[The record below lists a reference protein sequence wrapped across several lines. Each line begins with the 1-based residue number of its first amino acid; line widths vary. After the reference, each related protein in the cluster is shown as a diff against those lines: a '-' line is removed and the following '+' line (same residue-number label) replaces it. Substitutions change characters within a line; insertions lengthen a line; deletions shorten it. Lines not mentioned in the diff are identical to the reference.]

1 MSAAD
6 LLVQGSHFPFCK
18 NWLNYATMIDELKIA
33 QRMADLQRL
42 AGCEWLVWIAIAQE
56 LSRHTCHTVD
66 EDQVER
72 VLAKI

>member
-1 MSAAD
+1 
-6 LLVQGSHFPFCK
+6 
-18 NWLNYATMIDELKIA
+18 MIDELKIA